1 MSLFADEMMGPE
13 RVANRQ
19 EADRRLNVGFEGD
32 YSAVGRRPSFD
43 EEPEEAN
50 PPAAQQASDPDPLRL
65 DGIERTM
72 YVDRNSQGDE
82 MFNNAWMRDHWQG
95 RQMGPSS
102 GMLQGHGSLG
112 SGMGADLLKA
122 DRDSKFVFADRLGS
136 GPSKPNAP
144 AAGWDRLSQGWMGA
158 FFGGIFGGKGRAHR
172 NQQQA
177 SRRKAV
183 SDAFAGGSGQMPSWV
198 QNSAYGRRK
207 WASLAGKQG

>member
-1 MSLFADEMMGPE
+1 MFADEMMGPE

-19 EADRRLNVGFEGD
+19 EADRRLNAGFEGD

-43 EEPEEAN
+43 EESEN
-50 PPAAQQASDPDPLRL
+50 VDPPAAAQPSAPDPHRL
-65 DGIERTM
+65 DGMERAL
-72 YVDRNSQGDE
+72 YVDKDE
-82 MFNNAWMRDHWQG
+82 DGEEQFNNMWMRDHWHG
-95 RQMGPSS
+95 RQGLGGS
-102 GMLQGHGSLG
+102 MLQGRGSIG
-112 SGMGADLLKA
+112 GGMGADLLKA
-122 DRDSKFVFADRLGS
+122 DQGHVFSNRAGT
-136 GPSKPNAP
+136 GPSKPDAP

-183 SDAFAGGSGQMPSWV
+183 SDAFASGSGQMPSWV

-207 WASLAGKQG
+207 WASLAGRQR